1 MPEFEHRPG
10 VTWHNTFVRRRLA
23 VPRDMAETE
32 SAPEFLTTREVANL
46 LRVRER
52 KVYDMAAAGEIPCK
66 RVTGKLLFPRRAIEA
81 WLADPTADAEPS
93 ANSKPVP
100 RVIAGSH
107 DPLLDW
113 ALREAGTGLA
123 TVYDGSI
130 TGLDR
135 FAAGEA
141 AACGLHIIE
150 PDQGDWNIGHVRQT
164 AERGP
169 QQGQCVLLEWAR
181 RRQGFLTRSDDK
193 LIVEN
198 AADLPGKRVALRQEA
213 AGSRLLL
220 DHLLDQAGLSHGD
233 LDLAPA
239 IARTETDAA
248 TLVASGQADVA
259 LGLETAARQFGLG
272 FVPVSEERFDLL
284 ITHRAY
290 FEPAF
295 QALFAFTRTDVFDE
309 KAAEMGGYD
318 ISHHGRVVWN
328 SA

>member
-1 MPEFEHRPG
+1 MAEIEPPPEF
-10 VTWHNTFVRRRLA
+10 
-23 VPRDMAETE
+23 M
-32 SAPEFLTTREVANL
+32 TTREVAAL

-52 KVYDMAAAGEIPCK
+52 KVYDMAAAGEIPCR
-66 RVTGKLLFPRRAIEA
+66 RVTGKLLFPRGAIEA
-81 WLADPTADAEPS
+81 WLTGSTIHPKPS
-93 ANSKPVP
+93 TVSKPVP

-123 TVYDGSI
+123 TVYDGSV
-130 TGLDR
+130 TGLDK

-150 PDQGDWNIGHVRQT
+150 PDQDDWNISHVRQAAKQ
-164 AERGP
+164 AE
-169 QQGQCVLLEWAR
+169 CVLLEWAR
-181 RRQGFLTRSDDK
+181 RRQGFITQGGDHTPIES
-193 LIVEN
+193 

-248 TLVASGQADVA
+248 TLIASGQADVA
-259 LGLETAARQFGLG
+259 LGLETAARQFGLD
-272 FVPVSEERFDLL
+272 FSPVAEERFDLL
-284 ITHRAY
+284 ITRKAY
-290 FEPAF
+290 FEPPF
-295 QALFAFTRTDVFDE
+295 QALFAFTRTDTFKG
-309 KAAEMGGYD
+309 KAAEMGGYN
-318 ISHHGRVVWN
+318 ISHHCRVVWN
-328 SA
+328 SN